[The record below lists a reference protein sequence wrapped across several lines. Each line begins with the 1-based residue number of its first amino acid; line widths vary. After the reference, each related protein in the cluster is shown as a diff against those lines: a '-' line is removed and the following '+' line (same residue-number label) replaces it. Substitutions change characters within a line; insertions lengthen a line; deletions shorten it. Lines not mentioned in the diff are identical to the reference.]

1 MTKDY
6 YKILNVDR
14 NASKAEIKRAYKRLA
29 KKYHPDLNKSKEAAE
44 KFKEI
49 NEAASILGDDNK
61 RANYDRF
68 GTTEG
73 TAAGFE
79 GFDFRDFMSDIGD
92 FGFDFD
98 SIFDTF
104 FGGGRKRYAPSRGSD
119 LIYETEITLEDA
131 YYGAKKEIAIPRLER
146 CSKCNGTGAESRSGI
161 EKCSEC
167 NGSGYVRR
175 TQRTPFGI
183 FSTTTTCSKCRGKG
197 EYIKNECSVCD
208 GTGVVK
214 KTRKIEIDIPKG
226 AENGLRLRIK
236 GEGQAGE
243 KGAPPGDLYV
253 VLHEK
258 RHNFFQR
265 DGNDIYLEVPI
276 SFTKAALGGSIEVP
290 TMEGKATLKIPPGTQ
305 TDTIFR
311 MKGKGISNLRGYGS
325 GNQNVKIIVEVP
337 KKLSKKQKELLKEFE
352 KEGKKKGLFKRVFE

>member
-6 YKILNVDR
+6 YKILGVDK
-14 NASKAEIKRAYKRLA
+14 NATKAEIKRAYKRLA
-29 KKYHPDLNKSKEAAE
+29 KKYHPDLNEGEESAE

-49 NEAASILGDDNK
+49 NEAASILGDDTK
-61 RANYDRF
+61 KANYDRF

-73 TAAGFE
+73 TAGFE

-98 SIFDTF
+98 NIFDTF
-104 FGGGRKRYAPSRGSD
+104 FGGGRKRASTRGSD
-119 LIYETEITLEDA
+119 LVYELEITLEDA
-131 YYGAKKEIAIPRLER
+131 YHGAKREITFPRLEK
-146 CSKCNGTGAESRSGI
+146 CAKCNGTGAESKTDI
-161 EKCSEC
+161 ERCNEC
-167 NGSGYVRR
+167 NGSGYARR

-183 FSTTTTCSKCRGKG
+183 FSTTTTCSKCKGRG

-226 AENGLRLRIK
+226 AEGGLKLRIS

-253 VLHEK
+253 VLYQK
-258 RHNFFQR
+258 RHKTFQR
-265 DGNDIYLEVPI
+265 DGNDIYLEIPI
-276 SFTKAALGGSIEVP
+276 SFAKAALGGTIEVP
-290 TMEGKATLKIPPGTQ
+290 TIEGKATLKIPPGTQ

-311 MKGKGISNLRGYGS
+311 MKSKGIPSLRGYGT
-325 GNQNVKIIVEVP
+325 GNQNVKVIVDVP

-352 KEGKKKGLFKRVFE
+352 KESKKKGLFKRVFE